1 MPAFP
6 PWTWK
11 IMRGSQCLF
20 SPAAALRKVFINN
33 ALAPGCHGQLDLPQ
47 LLVPSSISPQ
57 LRSSFSTQ
65 RALLIR
71 YGKNQSE
78 KPGTDKTP
86 RDFSI
91 RSPFVHVRNDDTGRL
106 SEPQRTKDLLRSL
119 DLDSESLVVIADPT
133 KKKGKGNEDG
143 NEVGEEDLDPN
154 TPRYPICR
162 IVDKRAEMAIQ
173 LAKNKELRK
182 SKVMVKE
189 IELNW
194 AIAPNDLNT
203 RLKQLKGFLNKGFRV
218 QVLLLKKAK
227 RGKRTASDEEAKA
240 LLATVKEFI
249 EQVPETKEVKPIEGF
264 VGKQI
269 KLTLQGTKV
278 TAAPADD

>member
-1 MPAFP
+1 
-6 PWTWK
+6 
-11 IMRGSQCLF
+11 MRGSQCLF
-20 SPAAALRKVFINN
+20 SPAAALRRVFINN
-33 ALAPGCHGQLDLPQ
+33 ALAPGCPSQLVLPR
-47 LLVPSSISPQ
+47 LLVPFSISPQ
-57 LRSSFSTQ
+57 PRSSFSAQ

-71 YGKNQSE
+71 YNKQSE
-78 KPGTDKTP
+78 RPGTGNTP

-119 DLDSESLVVIADPT
+119 DLDRESLVVIADPG
-133 KKKGKGNEDG
+133 KKKGKGD
-143 NEVGEEDLDPN
+143 EEAEENLDPD

-162 IVDKRAEMAIQ
+162 IIDKKAEMATQ

-182 SKVMVKE
+182 IRVMEKE

-203 RLKQLKGFLNKGFRV
+203 RLKQLKSFLNKGFRV
-218 QVLLLKKAK
+218 QLLLLKKAK

-240 LLATVKEFI
+240 LLATVKDFI
-249 EQVPETKEVKPIEGF
+249 KQVPETREVKPMEGA

-269 KLTLQGTKV
+269 KFTLQGAKV
-278 TAAPADD
+278 AATPADE